1 MARHLLMSRQMFR
14 HQQMAPHGA
23 SEIEGKFAVSTATSQ
38 TLFNRPDTLFGVCE
52 GIGREF
58 GFHPNW
64 LRIGLAIPMIWNP
77 AAVIGGYAGLGA
89 ALWLSHK
96 IAPNRR
102 RHPAPAEPATD
113 TGKHEMALAA

>member
-1 MARHLLMSRQMFR
+1 
-14 HQQMAPHGA
+14 
-23 SEIEGKFAVSTATSQ
+23 VSSSANQ

-77 AAVIGGYAGLGA
+77 VAVIGTYAGLGA
-89 ALWLSHK
+89 ALWLSRK

-102 RHPAPAEPATD
+102 RAPAEPIAAPATSEP
-113 TGKHEMALAA
+113 HEMALAA